1 MRFMKI
7 MLVVAVCVL
16 GLGILAWAGAGQN
29 RFGVAASRQI
39 RFDNPIWVGD
49 TLLPSGNYQV
59 QHTMQGDTHIM
70 VFERKGGKTPIEVR
84 VECTLV
90 PLQAKAL
97 KTETRYI
104 LNGKKERVLQ
114 ALIFQGDNARHQ
126 FTATGD

>member
-1 MRFMKI
+1 MRVMKI

-16 GLGILAWAGAGQN
+16 SLGVLASAGQN
-29 RFGVAASRQI
+29 QFSVADTRQI
-39 RFDNPIWVGD
+39 KFDNPVWVGD

-70 VFERKGGKTPIEVR
+70 VFEGKGGKTPIEVR

-90 PLQAKAL
+90 PLQAKAS
-97 KTETRYI
+97 ETQTQYI
-104 LNGKKERVLQ
+104 LNDKKERVLQ

-126 FTATGD
+126 FTAKGD

>member
-16 GLGILAWAGAGQN
+16 GLGILARAGQN
-29 RFGVAASRQI
+29 QFGVNDTRQI
-39 RFDNPIWVGD
+39 KFDNPIWVGD
-49 TLLPSGNYQV
+49 TLVPSGNYQV

-90 PLQAKAL
+90 PLHAKAAE
-97 KTETRYI
+97 TETRYI
-104 LNGKKERVLQ
+104 LNDKKERVLQ
-114 ALIFQGDNARHQ
+114 ALIFRGDSAIHQ
-126 FTATGD
+126 FTATGN